1 MWTYNTQKNI
11 LLLCTLKFISRK
23 TLLVALS
30 NITIRQMDILIL
42 LREEAWVEIWNEDA
56 IDHSTIFY

>member
-1 MWTYNTQKNI
+1 
-11 LLLCTLKFISRK
+11 
-23 TLLVALS
+23 VALS